1 MKCRSINIK
10 PSSFSANSTKEKGN
24 AIKIKVYIED
34 HMIGAGKMELFHL
47 VHQEGSIKSA
57 AKIMGM
63 SSKRANFL
71 LNTLEKIF
79 PKPILEKQK
88 GNKGTILTPFG
99 KELLEK
105 FLNLNDHL
113 SEEANDFIQW
123 VTSKQT

>member
-1 MKCRSINIK
+1 
-10 PSSFSANSTKEKGN
+10 
-24 AIKIKVYIED
+24 
-34 HMIGAGKMELFHL
+34 MIGAGKMELFHL
-47 VHQEGSIKSA
+47 VHQKGSIKSA

>member
-1 MKCRSINIK
+1 MKCRSTNIK
-10 PSSFSANSTKEKGN
+10 PSSFSANSTKENGN
-24 AIKIKVYIED
+24 TIKIKVYIKD

>member
-10 PSSFSANSTKEKGN
+10 PSSFSVNSTKEKGN

-47 VHQEGSIKSA
+47 VHQKGSIKSA

>member
-1 MKCRSINIK
+1 MKFRSTNIK
-10 PSSFSANSTKEKGN
+10 PSSLPAKMITEKGN
-24 AIKIKVYIED
+24 GIKIKVYIKE

-47 VHQEGSIKSA
+47 VHQKGSVKSA

-71 LNTLEKIF
+71 LNTLEKVF

-99 KELLEK
+99 IELLEK

-113 SEEANDFIQW
+113 SKEANDFIQW
-123 VTSKQT
+123 VVSKQT

>member
-24 AIKIKVYIED
+24 GVKIKVYIKD

>member
-1 MKCRSINIK
+1 MKFRSTNIK
-10 PSSFSANSTKEKGN
+10 PSSLPAKMHSEKGN
-24 AIKIKVYIED
+24 GIKIKVYIKE

-47 VHQEGSIKSA
+47 VHQKGSVKSA

-71 LNTLEKIF
+71 LNTLEKVF

-99 KELLEK
+99 IELLEK
-105 FLNLNDHL
+105 FLDLNDHL
-113 SEEANDFIQW
+113 SKEANDFIQW
-123 VTSKQT
+123 VVSKQT

>member
-24 AIKIKVYIED
+24 AIKFKVYIKD

-47 VHQEGSIKSA
+47 VHQKGSIKSA

-71 LNTLEKIF
+71 LNTLEKMF

>member
-10 PSSFSANSTKEKGN
+10 PSSFSANSNKEKGN
-24 AIKIKVYIED
+24 AIKIKVYIKD

-47 VHQEGSIKSA
+47 VHQKGSIKSA

-113 SEEANDFIQW
+113 SEEANDFIKW